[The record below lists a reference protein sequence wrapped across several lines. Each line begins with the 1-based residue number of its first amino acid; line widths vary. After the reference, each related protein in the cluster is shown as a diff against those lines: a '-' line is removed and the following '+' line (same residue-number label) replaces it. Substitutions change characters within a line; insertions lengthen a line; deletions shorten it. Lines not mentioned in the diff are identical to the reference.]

1 MSLSDSLSMLVTTY
15 RFDRWAAKEATIKAS
30 RQRRLFLKDISIVQC
45 NSQGRVHALIAPQS
59 LADIVMN
66 PEVAMKRGLFEAQY
80 PTAGT
85 LGQVVNGRFIR
96 TTALTSRHNMDS
108 KFFLRKAR
116 IKDDDQQAAE
126 ISISHD
132 GDYAV
137 AVCMALD
144 EKSDA
149 IDPSWKSLQCIVDDG
164 SGNPFHEPEWGDS
177 GYFEDGKL
185 PNPSGNE

>member
-1 MSLSDSLSMLVTTY
+1 MSEDKWRALAQHIAG
-15 RFDRWAAKEATIKAS
+15 RWAAKEATIKAS
-30 RQRRLFLKDISIVQC
+30 RQRKLLLKDISIVQC

-96 TTALTSRHNMDS
+96 TTALTSRHDMDS

-144 EKSDA
+144 EKSDP

-164 SGNPFHEPEWGDS
+164 SGEPFHEPEWGDL

-185 PNPSGNE
+185 PNTGGNE

>member
-1 MSLSDSLSMLVTTY
+1 
-15 RFDRWAAKEATIKAS
+15 
-30 RQRRLFLKDISIVQC
+30 
-45 NSQGRVHALIAPQS
+45 
-59 LADIVMN
+59 MN

-85 LGQVVNGRFIR
+85 LGQVVNGLFIR
-96 TTALTSRHNMDS
+96 TTAVTSRHDMDS

-144 EKSDA
+144 EKSDT

-164 SGNPFHEPEWGDS
+164 SGEPFHEPEWGDT
-177 GYFEDGKL
+177 GYLEVDRFFSTGGSK
-185 PNPSGNE
+185 